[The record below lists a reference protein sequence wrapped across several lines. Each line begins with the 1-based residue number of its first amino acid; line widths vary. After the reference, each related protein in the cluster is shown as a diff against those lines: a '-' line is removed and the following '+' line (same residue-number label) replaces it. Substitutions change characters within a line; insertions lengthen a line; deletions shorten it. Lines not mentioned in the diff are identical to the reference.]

1 MSTKFMNK
9 PKYLGTGFITPL
21 KKKKV
26 ERNNSASRLSST
38 YINGELP
45 GESANE
51 MSMWETSKRGDLKT
65 LKIKYHVLDM

>member
-51 MSMWETSKRGDLKT
+51 MSM
-65 LKIKYHVLDM
+65 